1 MVVRGTTQEQQ
12 CLLARPWPGVQTR
25 FESTCVLPL
34 AVIAAVTVAVASAVV
49 VVAAVAAVVVAA
61 YRS

>member
-1 MVVRGTTQEQQ
+1 MVRGTKQARQ

-34 AVIAAVTVAVASAVV
+34 VVLTAVTVAVVVAVA
-49 VVAAVAAVVVAA
+49 AAVAAVVVAA
-61 YRS
+61 

>member
-1 MVVRGTTQEQQ
+1 MAAVRGTTQARQ

-34 AVIAAVTVAVASAVV
+34 VV
-49 VVAAVAAVVVAA
+49 LAAVVVAA
-61 YRS
+61 AAKDLYQVQ

>member
-1 MVVRGTTQEQQ
+1 MRGTKQARQ

-34 AVIAAVTVAVASAVV
+34 VVLAAFTVAVVV
-49 VVAAVAAVVVAA
+49 AVAAVAAVVVAA

>member
-1 MVVRGTTQEQQ
+1 MRGTTQARQ

-34 AVIAAVTVAVASAVV
+34 VVLAAVTDAVV
-49 VVAAVAAVVVAA
+49 VAVAAVAAVVVAA
-61 YRS
+61 

>member
-1 MVVRGTTQEQQ
+1 MRGTTHARQ

-34 AVIAAVTVAVASAVV
+34 VVLAAVTVAVAAAVV

-61 YRS
+61 